1 MDPTLL
7 SVRADKC
14 INILFP
20 FAPCE
25 GSHKQKDG
33 PCAPKLLYGSPE
45 GVVRQ
50 DVA

>member
-1 MDPTLL
+1 MDRMLL

-25 GSHKQKDG
+25 GSHKQKG
-33 PCAPKLLYGSPE
+33 SPCAPKLLYCSPE